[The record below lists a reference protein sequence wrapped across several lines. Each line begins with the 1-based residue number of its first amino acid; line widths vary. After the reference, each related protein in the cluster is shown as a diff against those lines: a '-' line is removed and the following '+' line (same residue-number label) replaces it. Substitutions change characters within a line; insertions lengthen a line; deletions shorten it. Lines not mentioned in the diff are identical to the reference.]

1 MADGCGG
8 VDGCGAGART
18 RAGWARWR
26 SGAAGRPHP
35 PTPTPTP
42 QTAPPTLPPPP
53 PPNPTKPL
61 QVRYACLVFRPA
73 RGEVLD
79 CVVASVSKVGFFAD
93 AGPMQVF
100 VSSHLLPDDYSY
112 DAAGEAAFVAGDAG
126 ARVCAGCEVRLRVV
140 GVRMDANEVFC
151 VASMKDDY
159 LGVINSPGA

>member
-1 MADGCGG
+1 MDAGLERGRGPGG
-8 VDGCGAGART
+8 RGGGPARP
-18 RAGWARWR
+18 
-26 SGAAGRPHP
+26 AGRSRPHRPHKP
-35 PTPTPTP
+35 P
-42 QTAPPTLPPPP
+42 LPHSHPPP

>member
-1 MADGCGG
+1 MRGWSAD
-8 VDGCGAGART
+8 
-18 RAGWARWR
+18 
-26 SGAAGRPHP
+26 AGRVGEVAVRRGRPAAPAHTD
-35 PTPTPTP
+35 PTNRPSH
-42 QTAPPTLPPPP
+42 PPP